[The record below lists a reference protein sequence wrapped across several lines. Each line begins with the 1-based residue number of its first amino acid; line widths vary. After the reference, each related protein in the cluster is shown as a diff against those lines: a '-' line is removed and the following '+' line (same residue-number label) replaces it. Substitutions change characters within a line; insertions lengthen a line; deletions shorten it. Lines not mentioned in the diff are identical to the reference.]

1 MVQYQLEG
9 DNKNTVKL
17 QDGRYV
23 YFDHHKYGSKL
34 NILVDSLDE
43 FVMDNL
49 LPNRELSRQF
59 NLQGSGNA
67 YYLPGRFFVSKKG
80 SPFFDTTG
88 DTPHVLCMIAW
99 GGSFRK
105 SRGLSEVPQAAL
117 YYKRRSSNGGGYGK
131 DYIVLPKDFANK
143 LSLDDF

>member
-1 MVQYQLEG
+1 MTQYQLEG
-9 DNKNTVKL
+9 ENKNTIKL
-17 QDGRYV
+17 QDGRYI

-49 LPNRELSRQF
+49 LPNRELSEQF

-67 YYLPGRFFVSKKG
+67 YYMPGRFFVSKKG

-105 SRGLSEVPQAAL
+105 SRGLSVVPQEAL

-131 DYIVLPKDFANK
+131 DYIVLPKDFQNV